1 MCKYPLTMK
10 NGHMFIELENGPW
23 LMDTGAPTSFGSE
36 SSITIE
42 KTDFEIQS
50 HYMGMDISQIED
62 AVGVDMVGL
71 LGTDVLDNFDILL
84 DVPSNTATIS
94 NGEIKHSGT
103 SLNLYEFMGIP
114 IVTALIGESEFQ
126 MFLDTGAEISYL
138 QDEILETFPKSGPV
152 EDFYP
157 GFGPFETETYYAKVT
172 LGNEQFSL
180 RTGTLPQLLGMT
192 LMMGGIQGILGND
205 IFRDRRVGYF
215 PRRELLVI

>member
-1 MCKYPLTMK
+1 MNSYPLTLK
-10 NGHMFIELENGPW
+10 NDHMFLELQSGLW
-23 LMDTGAPTSFGSE
+23 LIDTGAPTSFGSE

-50 HYMGMDISQIED
+50 DYMGMDINQIED

-84 DVPSNTATIS
+84 DVPSNTVTIS
-94 NGEIKHSGT
+94 SGEIKHSGT
-103 SLNLYEFMGIP
+103 SLNLNEFMGIP

-157 GFGPFETETYYAKVT
+157 GFGPFETETYSVEVT
-172 LGNEQFSL
+172 LDNVQFSL
-180 RTGTLPQLLGMT
+180 RCGTLPQLLGMT
-192 LMMGGIQGILGND
+192 LMMG
-205 IFRDRRVGYF
+205 
-215 PRRELLVI
+215 